1 MDVCWDMLNM
11 ALRRESQYFTLMAF
25 QEHDSRPNSSP
36 TLLQGQASVS
46 SGSIA
51 RVWGFLIFNPVAKSW
66 IGRTM

>member
-1 MDVCWDMLNM
+1 MDVRWDMLNM
-11 ALRRESQYFTLMAF
+11 VIRRESQSFTLMASR
-25 QEHDSRPNSSP
+25 EHDWRPNSSP

-46 SGSIA
+46 SGLTA